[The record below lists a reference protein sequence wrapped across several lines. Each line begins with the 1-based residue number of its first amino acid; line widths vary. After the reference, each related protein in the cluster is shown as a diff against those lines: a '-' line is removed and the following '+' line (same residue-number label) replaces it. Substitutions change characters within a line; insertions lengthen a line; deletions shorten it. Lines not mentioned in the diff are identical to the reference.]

1 LSKMNCNTIMIM
13 EMLPTNSFNKW

>member
-1 LSKMNCNTIMIM
+1 M